1 MAAPR
6 KPSEIAFTGRKTDT
20 NASGIV
26 EPVTKFNGAVR
37 DDATR
42 KRHSSFPHLTPAT
55 PATPTKPARPEHLT
69 DVTHVGTV
77 IGPGT
82 GVRYDIHQRF
92 HQDNVSGS
100 PAVHDRF
107 IATDSTGKIYNASAD
122 LNAAVHQK
130 RAAKVPA
137 RGDTLASTADT
148 PLSFTV
154 GTETGDP
161 PLSPRTRAR
170 KVTGYF

>member
-20 NASGIV
+20 TASGIV
-26 EPVTKFNGAVR
+26 EPVTKFSSAVR
-37 DDATR
+37 DDTTR
-42 KRHSSFPHLTPAT
+42 RRHSSFPHLTPAT
-55 PATPTKPARPEHLT
+55 PTRPEHLT

-107 IATDSTGKIYNASAD
+107 IATDSSGKVYNASAD
-122 LNAAVHQK
+122 LSTAVHQK
-130 RAAKVPA
+130 RGAKVPA
-137 RGDTLASTADT
+137 RGDTLASTAAT

-170 KVTGYF
+170 KVTGY